1 MDPVLIEVRC
11 LLNEAATEWEYI
23 SNISLQIGYPGRGG
37 NTLWKHIGW
46 LRDRLLPSG
55 NAFAQAEWSKEMVNH
70 VLVFDFLPVVP
81 PNQFE
86 AERSYRIRK
95 NVTDANGRTRRRRSG
110 ILEGDYSD
118 EHITL
123 HAIYPEPLHP

>member
-46 LRDRLLPSG
+46 LRDRLLPIG
-55 NAFAQAEWSKEMVNH
+55 NAFAQAEWSKEMVDH

-86 AERSYRIRK
+86 PERSYRIRK
-95 NVTDANGRTRRRRSG
+95 NITDANGRTRRRRSG
-110 ILEGDYSD
+110 ILEGDFSD
-118 EHITL
+118 EHIRL
-123 HAIYPEPLHP
+123 HAIYPEPIHP